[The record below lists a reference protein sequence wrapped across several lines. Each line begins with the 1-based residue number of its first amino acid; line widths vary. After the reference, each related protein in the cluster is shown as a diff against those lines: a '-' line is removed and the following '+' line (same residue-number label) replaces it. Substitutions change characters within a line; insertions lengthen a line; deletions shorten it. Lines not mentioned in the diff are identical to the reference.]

1 MVVTGKGDGSVR
13 HAVME
18 RLDLL
23 VKQKTLVEEYDADI
37 KGGGAVLIK
46 LRAPRL

>member
-1 MVVTGKGDGSVR
+1 MVVKGKGDGSVR
-13 HAVME
+13 RAVME

-23 VKQKTLVEEYDADI
+23 VEQKTLVESYNADI
-37 KGGGAVLIK
+37 KGGGAILIK